1 MLNGAAAMENSTEVP
16 PKIKIELSQDPAIP
30 LLGIHP
36 PQNEIKISKRYL
48 HSHVH
53 YSIIHNSQDLETT
66 EVFLDGYMDIEIVVD
81 INNGILFKLK
91 KKRNSC
97 HM

>member
-36 PQNEIKISKRYL
+36 PQNEIKISKRY
-48 HSHVH
+48 
-53 YSIIHNSQDLETT
+53 
-66 EVFLDGYMDIEIVVD
+66 
-81 INNGILFKLK
+81 
-91 KKRNSC
+91 
-97 HM
+97 